1 MTSSL
6 KSTVATKA
14 EFVYVTY
21 IHTTAE
27 EAWKAL
33 TQGDITRQYW
43 GYENRSDWK
52 RGSDWE
58 HRKAGEDKVMLVGK
72 VEEINPPNRLV
83 LTWAEPKD
91 AGDPAKASRVT
102 FNIESLENQKMIRL
116 TVIHDQ
122 LEEGSKMAK
131 DISQGWPRV
140 LSSLKSFL
148 ETGRPLETWSK

>member
-1 MTSSL
+1 VTSSL

-21 IHTTAE
+21 IQATAE

-52 RGSDWE
+52 RGSNWE
-58 HRKAGEDKVMLVGK
+58 HRKAGEDKAVLVGK
-72 VEEINPPNRLV
+72 VEEVNPPKRLV

-91 AGDPAKASRVT
+91 AGDPAKVSRGV
-102 FNIESLENQKMIRL
+102 SSQKREQG
-116 TVIHDQ
+116 T
-122 LEEGSKMAK
+122 GNGKSSSKGPH
-131 DISQGWPRV
+131 SRF
-140 LSSLKSFL
+140 S
-148 ETGRPLETWSK
+148 